1 MRGAGEW
8 KNRRGSSPKR
18 STVAGGQCKGW
29 AEVKPTVFDG
39 GGECDRD
46 AGTSASG
53 SRGDPVGRPDA
64 IESPA
69 QIPHDR
75 MVVLENLQIVFF
87 FISGFLVSRVLIKV
101 RLPQKL
107 VRLLL
112 GESHNSLSQT
122 LLYLIG
128 TAALMSFFIPNAIT
142 VLTLLPVLDLLSRA
156 FRDNGDHRVPTLLTL
171 AVLYGANIGGMGSVT
186 GTPTNLLL
194 VGYLQA
200 QDVPGAD
207 QITYL
212 SWLLWGVPLV
222 AILTLLAWGVLCVSF
237 RTWREDAARV
247 HMPVAPEA
255 TEHPWQH
262 RALGVTLAYLL
273 SCILLSFLL
282 TALPRWQTAILTASG
297 AVTLGFI
304 GYLFVPWARGE
315 GPFLTGA
322 DTVSGL
328 PKKGLEFLA
337 LVLVLGVLM
346 YALNIQGW
354 LAARAQS
361 LIPEALPLLALLLI
375 IALISSFATEIFSNT
390 VVQLALFLVLLPV
403 AEPWGFGPAQALLVV
418 TLSCT
423 CAFMS
428 PIATPVNALA
438 FGGMPGM
445 LLWRWLTVGALMN
458 AVAALAITVYVH
470 AFIDFGPVG

>member
-1 MRGAGEW
+1 M
-8 KNRRGSSPKR
+8 
-18 STVAGGQCKGW
+18 
-29 AEVKPTVFDG
+29 
-39 GGECDRD
+39 
-46 AGTSASG
+46 
-53 SRGDPVGRPDA
+53 PD
-64 IESPA
+64 
-69 QIPHDR
+69 DR
-75 MVVLENLQIVFF
+75 MVALENLQIVFF

-156 FRDNGDHRVPTLLTL
+156 FRATGDHRVPTILTL

-186 GTPTNLLL
+186 GTPTNLVL

-200 QDVPGAD
+200 RDVPGAD

-212 SWLLWGVPLV
+212 NWLLWGVPLV
-222 AILTLLAWGVLCVSF
+222 AVLTLLAWGVLCVSF

-247 HMPVAPEA
+247 QMPVAPEA

-282 TALPRWQTAILTASG
+282 TAFPQWLTPILFATG
-297 AVTLGFI
+297 AFTVGLA
-304 GYLFVPWARGE
+304 GYLFAPWRRDE
-315 GPFLTGA
+315 GPLLTGIDA
-322 DTVSGL
+322 VSGL
-328 PKKGLEFLA
+328 PKKGLELLA
-337 LVLVLGVLM
+337 LVLLLGGIMYVLNL
-346 YALNIQGW
+346 QGW
-354 LAARAQS
+354 LADRAQF
-361 LIPEALPLLALLLI
+361 LIPAALPLLALLLI
-375 IALISSFATEIFSNT
+375 IALLTSYATELFSNT
-390 VVQLALFLVLLPV
+390 VVQLALFLVLLPM
-403 AEPWGFGPAQALLVV
+403 AEPWGFDPARTLLVV

-445 LLWRWLTVGALMN
+445 LLWRWLTVGAMMN
-458 AVAALAITVYVH
+458 AVAALVIAVYVFT
-470 AFIDFGPVG
+470 FIDFGWVG

>member
-1 MRGAGEW
+1 ML
-8 KNRRGSSPKR
+8 
-18 STVAGGQCKGW
+18 
-29 AEVKPTVFDG
+29 D
-39 GGECDRD
+39 DRKV
-46 AGTSASG
+46 S
-53 SRGDPVGRPDA
+53 
-64 IESPA
+64 
-69 QIPHDR
+69 
-75 MVVLENLQIVFF
+75 LENLQIVFF

-247 HMPVAPEA
+247 RMPVAPEA

-262 RALGVTLAYLL
+262 RALGVILAYLL

-282 TALPRWQTAILTASG
+282 TAFPRWLNPILFATG
-297 AVTLGFI
+297 AVTLAFI
-304 GYLFVPWARGE
+304 GYLFAPWRRSE

-328 PKKGLEFLA
+328 PKKGLELLV
-337 LVLVLGVLM
+337 LVLVLGGVM
-346 YALNIQGW
+346 YALNIQDW
-354 LAARAQS
+354 LAARAQL
-361 LIPEALPLLALLLI
+361 LIPEALPVLVLLLI
-375 IALISSFATEIFSNT
+375 IALLSSFATELFSNT

-403 AEPWGFGPAQALLVV
+403 AEPWRFDPAQALLVV

-445 LLWRWLTVGALMN
+445 LLRRWLSVGALMN
-458 AVAALAITVYVH
+458 VVAALAIAGYVF
-470 AFIDFGPVG
+470 AFIDFGRAG

>member
-1 MRGAGEW
+1 
-8 KNRRGSSPKR
+8 
-18 STVAGGQCKGW
+18 
-29 AEVKPTVFDG
+29 
-39 GGECDRD
+39 
-46 AGTSASG
+46 
-53 SRGDPVGRPDA
+53 
-64 IESPA
+64 
-69 QIPHDR
+69 
-75 MVVLENLQIVFF
+75 MVPLENLQIVFF
-87 FISGFLVSRVLIKV
+87 FISGFLISRVLIKV

-156 FRDNGDHRVPTLLTL
+156 FRDNGDHRAPTLLTL

-207 QITYL
+207 QVTYL

-222 AILTLLAWGVLCVSF
+222 ALLTLLAWGVLCVGF

-247 HMPVAPEA
+247 RMPVAPEA

-282 TALPRWQTAILTASG
+282 TAFPQWLTPILFATG
-297 AVTLGFI
+297 AVTLGLA
-304 GYLFVPWARGE
+304 GYLFVPWRRCE
-315 GPFLTGA
+315 GPFLTGT

-328 PKKGLEFLA
+328 PKKGLEL
-337 LVLVLGVLM
+337 LVLVLALGGVM
-346 YALNIQGW
+346 YALNLQGW
-354 LAARAQS
+354 LADRAQF
-361 LIPEALPLLALLLI
+361 LIPADLPLLALLLI
-375 IALISSFATEIFSNT
+375 IALLTSFATELFSNT

-403 AEPWGFGPAQALLVV
+403 AEPWGFDPAQALLVV

-445 LLWRWLTVGALMN
+445 LLRRWLSVGALMN
-458 AVAALAITVYVH
+458 VVAALVIATYAF
-470 AFIDFGPVG
+470 AFIHFGRAG

>member
-1 MRGAGEW
+1 M
-8 KNRRGSSPKR
+8 
-18 STVAGGQCKGW
+18 
-29 AEVKPTVFDG
+29 
-39 GGECDRD
+39 
-46 AGTSASG
+46 
-53 SRGDPVGRPDA
+53 PD
-64 IESPA
+64 
-69 QIPHDR
+69 DR
-75 MVVLENLQIVFF
+75 MVALENLQIVFF

-142 VLTLLPVLDLLSRA
+142 VLTLLPVLELLNRA
-156 FRDNGDHRVPTLLTL
+156 FRDIGDHRVPTILTL

-200 QDVPGAD
+200 RDVPGAD

-212 SWLLWGVPLV
+212 NWLLWGVPLV
-222 AILTLLAWGVLCVSF
+222 AVLTLLAWGVLCVSF
-237 RTWREDAARV
+237 RTWREDAAWV
-247 HMPVAPEA
+247 QMPVAPEA

-262 RALGVTLAYLL
+262 RALAVTLVYLI
-273 SCILLSFLL
+273 SCIALSFLL
-282 TALPRWQTAILTASG
+282 TAFPWWLTPILFATG
-297 AVTLGFI
+297 AVTLGLV
-304 GYLFVPWARGE
+304 GYLFVPWKRDE
-315 GPFLTGA
+315 GPFLTLA

-328 PKKGLEFLA
+328 PKKGLELLV
-337 LVLVLGVLM
+337 LVLVLGGVM
-346 YALNIQGW
+346 YALNVQDW
-354 LAARAQS
+354 LAARAQL
-361 LIPEALPLLALLLI
+361 LIPEALPFLALLLI
-375 IALISSFATEIFSNT
+375 IALLTSFATELFSNT

-403 AEPWGFGPAQALLVV
+403 AEPWGFDPVQALLVV

-445 LLWRWLTVGALMN
+445 LLRRWLSVGALMN
-458 AVAALAITVYVH
+458 VVAALVIATFVF
-470 AFIDFGPVG
+470 AFIDFGWAG

>member
-1 MRGAGEW
+1 
-8 KNRRGSSPKR
+8 
-18 STVAGGQCKGW
+18 
-29 AEVKPTVFDG
+29 
-39 GGECDRD
+39 
-46 AGTSASG
+46 
-53 SRGDPVGRPDA
+53 
-64 IESPA
+64 
-69 QIPHDR
+69 
-75 MVVLENLQIVFF
+75 MVSLENLQIVFF

-156 FRDNGDHRVPTLLTL
+156 FRDNGDHRAPTLLTL

-200 QDVPGAD
+200 QNVPGAD

-222 AILTLLAWGVLCVSF
+222 AILTLLAWGVLCLCF

-262 RALGVTLAYLL
+262 RALGVTLVYLI

-282 TALPRWQTAILTASG
+282 TAFPRWLTPILFATG
-297 AVTLGFI
+297 AVTVGLA
-304 GYLFVPWARGE
+304 GYLFAPWKRDE
-315 GPFLTGA
+315 GPFLTLA

-328 PKKGLEFLA
+328 PKKGLELLA
-337 LVLVLGVLM
+337 LVLALGVAM
-346 YALNIQGW
+346 YTLNVQDW
-354 LAARAQS
+354 LAARAQL
-361 LIPEALPLLALLLI
+361 LIPEALPILVLLLLI
-375 IALISSFATEIFSNT
+375 ALLSSYATELFSNT

-403 AEPWGFGPAQALLVV
+403 AEPWGFEPAQALLVV

-445 LLWRWLTVGALMN
+445 LLRRWLSVGALMN
-458 AVAALAITVYVH
+458 VVAALVIATYVF
-470 AFIDFGPVG
+470 AFIDLGRAG